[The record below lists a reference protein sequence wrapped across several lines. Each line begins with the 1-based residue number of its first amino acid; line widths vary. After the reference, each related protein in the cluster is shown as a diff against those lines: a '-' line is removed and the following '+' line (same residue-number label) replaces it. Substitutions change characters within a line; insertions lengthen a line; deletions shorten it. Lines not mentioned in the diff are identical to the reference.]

1 MLHLCNGA
9 ANIKKIGGN
18 KILVPNVSFSS
29 PNGETGLVP
38 LLQWWYS
45 VSFAILL
52 RKVVQ
57 C

>member
-29 PNGETGLVP
+29 PNGETGL
-38 LLQWWYS
+38 LTQLQWWYS
-45 VSFAILL
+45 VIFTILL
-52 RKVVQ
+52 WKVEQ